1 MKLLKK
7 KRLMVAALAV
17 ALGLA
22 VYLNFYLT
30 ESPALSTGTDA
41 TQQKDDA
48 NLGDATFVGTGV
60 SEPSEEASYFDEAR
74 IKRTAAREEA
84 LSIIQEVLDSAQA
97 SADAKAQATQRATAI
112 ARNMVSL
119 YGMSDELGLMAP
131 ASIQNQYLDNQ
142 SYLDCSQETAAIID
156 KTVQKILNQC
166 YADAKQLLESNRALL
181 DEIAEYLLLKETIT
195 GEELMKFV
203 GADKAK
209 VETTVSADENDF
221 AE

>member
-74 IKRTAAREEA
+74 VKRTAAREEA

-97 SADAKAQATQRATAI
+97 SADDKAQATQRATAI
-112 ARNMVSL
+112 AENVL
-119 YGMSDELGLMAP
+119 
-131 ASIQNQYLDNQ
+131 Q
-142 SYLDCSQETAAIID
+142 
-156 KTVQKILNQC
+156 
-166 YADAKQLLESNRALL
+166 ESNI
-181 DEIAEYLLLKETIT
+181 ENLLLAK
-195 GEELMKFV
+195 GF
-203 GADKAK
+203 ADSVVYIDGNRCSVVVQA
-209 VETTVSADENDF
+209 ENLQQQDSLLIF
-221 AE
+221 NLL